1 MIYYFTATGND
12 QHVAERIAE
21 ATGDR
26 LASITECL
34 WNGTCSCVLEDGEGL
49 GFVVPTYFG
58 GLPSVVV
65 EFLERLS
72 VEGASPYV
80 FLVSTFGTGCGGMSS
95 FASSLLEPKGLSFD
109 ATFGVKMPDTWTP
122 VFDLSSAEEVAAM
135 NAKADGQIGEIAEAV
150 AGRVR
155 GHRLKS
161 MVPWKL
167 AKGMYEK
174 YYKTASDTARFS
186 VGDACTSCGLCE
198 RQCPTR
204 AIELQGGRPAWVRDR
219 CAVCLGCLHR
229 CPAFAI
235 QYNGQTQDHGQ
246 YVHPGVRLPG

>member
-80 FLVSTFGTGCGGMSS
+80 FLVGTFGTAAAACRPSPRPCWSPRGCRSTR
-95 FASSLLEPKGLSFD
+95 P
-109 ATFGVKMPDTWTP
+109 
-122 VFDLSSAEEVAAM
+122 SA
-135 NAKADGQIGEIAEAV
+135 
-150 AGRVR
+150 
-155 GHRLKS
+155 
-161 MVPWKL
+161 
-167 AKGMYEK
+167 
-174 YYKTASDTARFS
+174 
-186 VGDACTSCGLCE
+186 
-198 RQCPTR
+198 
-204 AIELQGGRPAWVRDR
+204 
-219 CAVCLGCLHR
+219 
-229 CPAFAI
+229 
-235 QYNGQTQDHGQ
+235 
-246 YVHPGVRLPG
+246 